1 MSTKSINSIFQ
12 LSKKN
17 IIILILVGALGIQNL
32 AFQIIFR
39 LNFPYSIDF
48 SDVFS
53 PLFNQ
58 IIKDE
63 FSLLVNK
70 GIHIILFPK
79 LISYPNFYLN
89 SFDVV
94 NLTYLYWIVMSLTLF
109 VTYLL
114 IRQTDRRLLW
124 TLIPI
129 SAFLYSPLTTS
140 GYWSVGMLA
149 WYFPMLG
156 IICTIYILNKKNIN
170 SKIFASGVSLTIF
183 STFSILIGVISWI
196 AGFLILI
203 KSISEKRLENKK
215 WIILWISSSLI
226 TGFVYLSLTSGLSEP
241 INFDLLFSF
250 SGFSFITNFL
260 SSSFRLKYQTL
271 MILVG
276 SLSIILSIIYCWYF
290 IKKDYFKQF
299 FPWFVFLLTA
309 FFGSVITAIGRLHLE
324 DHFGNEPYY
333 SPISQLFHIGLIL
346 LTAKILLEFRK
357 NPQDI
362 KKKIIIAILISIIL
376 SQMILL
382 IPSYYS
388 GWQRGHHYFDEKSE
402 FVNCFSLHPEK
413 KCLEVE
419 PMNFAP
425 ETLSL
430 INYLIV
436 NEQSIFNEKKF
447 QKLDPSLLQKFS
459 SYNLSKNS
467 EKIGSVLYINDQSIL
482 NHNYELKD
490 EIFKI
495 DGWIQK
501 PNYENIDKIYLSIDN
516 ELLVEY
522 DDFQIS
528 EFDNS
533 SNLKWSLFMM
543 SGYIP
548 NGCNSL
554 SIFTIIN
561 NEKILLDSEI
571 SICK

>member
-1 MSTKSINSIFQ
+1 MSTQTESIVTK
-12 LSKKN
+12 LSKN
-17 IIILILVGALGIQNL
+17 RILIFSLVAILAIQNL
-32 AFQIIFR
+32 IFQITFR
-39 LNFPYSIDF
+39 LNFPYSVDF
-48 SDVFS
+48 GDVFK
-53 PLFNQ
+53 PMFDFIVN
-58 IIKDE
+58 DE
-63 FSLLVNK
+63 FTFFINK
-70 GIHIILFPK
+70 GIHVIFFPK
-79 LISYPNFYLN
+79 LISLPNLYFN

-94 NLTYLYWIVMSLTLF
+94 NLTYVYWITISLTVF
-109 VTYLL
+109 VIYL
-114 IRQTDRRLLW
+114 IIKQTDRKLIW
-124 TLIPI
+124 TIIPI
-129 SAFLYSPLTTS
+129 SAFLYSPLTVS
-140 GYWSVGMLA
+140 GYWSIALLA
-149 WYFPMLG
+149 WFFPMLSISV
-156 IICTIYILNKKNIN
+156 IIYLFNKSQIN
-170 SKIFASGVSLTIF
+170 SKIFSSGIF
-183 STFSILIGVISWI
+183 FSIFGTFSILLGVVSWI
-196 AGFLILI
+196 AGFLILM
-203 KSISEKRLENKK
+203 KSISKKRLENKK

-226 TGFVYLSLTSGLSEP
+226 TGFVYLSLISGLSQP

-276 SLSIILSIIYCWYF
+276 SLSIILSIVYCWYF

-309 FFGSVITAIGRLHLE
+309 FSGSIITALGRMHLE
-324 DHFGNEPYY
+324 DHLGNEPYY
-333 SPISQLFHIGLIL
+333 SPISQIFHIGLIL

-388 GWQRGHHYFDEKSE
+388 GWQRGYHYFDEKSE

-413 KCLEVE
+413 KCLEVQL
-419 PMNFAP
+419 MNSDP

-447 QKLDPSLLQKFS
+447 QKLDPFLLQKFS
-459 SYNLSKNS
+459 SYNLSKSS
-467 EKIGSVLYINDQSIL
+467 EKIGSILYINDQSIL

-501 PNYENIDKIYLSIDN
+501 PNYENLDKIYLSIDD

-528 EFDNS
+528 ELDNS